1 MIPQLRRLFVVVL
14 LTICS
19 ITSVLAQVDVRI
31 NTTNGS
37 FPSEMG
43 WQIINAS
50 SNAVVYCWRP
60 YSGALPNNVTINI
73 PAATYIL
80 RAFDAFGDTWNS
92 GTVTITAVAAGT
104 TLFSGTY
111 NGRERQS
118 NTCPGPTVPI
128 NAVNQDIARFTV
140 TVPCVGPTITQQP
153 PLSLSSCTGQPLTIT
168 VSSNLTNGTWEWFRD
183 TVSLGVRTTSTL
195 VIPSA
200 SLADAGV
207 YRCVMRDNCN
217 PQTAVTTSGSCRV
230 TMIAAPQI
238 TVNPEAT
245 RTVCESRNDTL
256 RIRATGAGRR
266 FQWYKDGAMISGATD
281 SNFVII
287 NAQAASNGTYWC
299 EVSGTCTPSV
309 MSTSTVITV
318 AARPRITLEPT
329 GIDVCPGSNNTVS
342 VSATG
347 LNLVYQ
353 WFKDGNPIAGQ
364 TSPSISFNDY
374 NYSMNGQYYC
384 LIRSDIPNP
393 NNCLVAVQSRT
404 IRVSGFRAPV
414 VATQPKSVDA
424 CVGTNTTLVA
434 TFNGTGMS
442 YQWFKD
448 GQAIDGQ
455 TANAIVISAT
465 KPSDAGRYTVRATGT
480 CALFV
485 NSDTAVVTVLSRPTV
500 TKQPES
506 ATLTSGERLSL
517 SIEATDVRSVQW
529 FKNEVAI
536 KDANTTTFSI
546 ARVVK
551 SDAGFYTARVT
562 NGCGGVVSAIAKV
575 VVNDPVVPRPAMEL
589 SQTSVEFGE
598 IPQGYNKTVNVA
610 AMIKNTG
617 NAPLTITALNNAPS
631 EFTVSNAPAVPFE
644 IAPGGD
650 QSLTLVATPTRLG
663 SLNGTLTIRS
673 NATQTPQATVALS
686 AAYVQRYTAAASQD
700 FGVTE
705 TGKSVEKCITLTNS
719 SAQAVTIDQASVL
732 GANAGDFSVVTTLP
746 LLIAAGATADVCVK
760 FAPATVG
767 NRSAQ
772 LALRSADGGNTTV
785 NLSGT
790 AETPGG
796 VVDAAEYGLTV
807 GPNPARESVE
817 IRFGRSTA
825 SMQISLVDA
834 SGSTVGTMSHD
845 AVDAGASVRMMLG
858 NVASGSYMLT
868 VRTGTDI
875 IVVPVSIVK

>member
-37 FPSEMG
+37 YPSEMG

-80 RAFDAFGDTWNS
+80 RAFDTFGDTWNS
-92 GTVTITAVAAGT
+92 GTVTITAAAAGT

-140 TVPCVGPTITQQP
+140 TVPCTGPTITQQP
-153 PLSLSSCTGQPLTIT
+153 PLSLSSCTGQPVTIN

-183 TVSLGVRTTSTL
+183 TVSLGIRTTSTL

-238 TVNPEAT
+238 TVSPSAT
-245 RTVCESRNDTL
+245 RTVCENFNDTL
-256 RIRATGAGRR
+256 RVRATGAGLR
-266 FQWYKDGAMISGATD
+266 FQWFKDGLAIAGATD
-281 SNFVII
+281 SNYVVI
-287 NAQAASNGTYWC
+287 NAQAPANGQYWC
-299 EVSGTCTPSV
+299 VVTGTCSPNV
-309 MSTSTVITV
+309 TSTQTTLTV
-318 AARPRITLEPT
+318 AAKPRITSEPT
-329 GIDVCPGSNNTVS
+329 GVDVCPGTNNVIS

-347 LNLVYQ
+347 TNLVYQ
-353 WFKDGNPIAGQ
+353 WFKDGKPIAGQ
-364 TSPSISFNDY
+364 SAPTISFNNYD
-374 NYSMNGQYYC
+374 YSMNGQYYC
-384 LIRSDIPNP
+384 LVRSEIPNP
-393 NNCLVAVQSRT
+393 NNCNVSVQSRT
-404 IRVSGFRAPV
+404 VRVSGFRAPV

-424 CVGTNTTLVA
+424 CAGANTTLVA

-500 TKQPES
+500 TKQPEA
-506 ATLTSGERLSL
+506 ATLSSGDRLSL
-517 SIEATDVRSVQW
+517 SIEATDVRTVQW

-536 KDANTTTFSI
+536 KDASTTTFSI

-575 VVNDPVVPRPAMEL
+575 VVNDPVVPRPAIEL
-589 SQTSVEFGE
+589 AQTSVEFGE

-617 NAPLTITALNNAPS
+617 NAPLTITALNIAPS

-650 QSLTLVATPTRLG
+650 QSLTLVATPTRIG

-673 NATQTPQATVALS
+673 NAAQTPQATVALS
-686 AAYVQRYTAAASQD
+686 AAYVQRYTAAESQD

-719 SAQAVTIDQASVL
+719 SALSVTIDQASVL
-732 GANAGDFSVVTTLP
+732 GANAVDFSVVTTLP
-746 LLIAAGATADVCVK
+746 LTIAAGATADVCVK

-772 LALRSADGGNTTV
+772 LALRSANGGNTTV

>member
-19 ITSVLAQVDVRI
+19 ITSVFAQVDVRI

-60 YSGALPNNVTINI
+60 YSGVLPNNVIVNV

-80 RAFDAFGDTWNS
+80 RAFDAFGDGWNS
-92 GTVTITAVAAGT
+92 GTVTITAAAAGT

-140 TVPCVGPTITQQP
+140 SLPCFGPTITVQP
-153 PLSLSSCTGQPLTIT
+153 PATFSTCSGQPLSLN
-168 VSSNLTNGTWEWFRD
+168 VSSTLTNGTWEWFRD
-183 TVSLGVRTTSTL
+183 GVSLGVRTTSSL
-195 VIPSA
+195 FIPVTTVN
-200 SLADAGV
+200 DAGI
-207 YRCVMRDNCN
+207 YSCVLRDNCN
-217 PQTAVTTSGSCRV
+217 PATAVTTSSITRV
-230 TMIAAPQI
+230 TITASPQI
-238 TVNPEAT
+238 TVNPSAT
-245 RTVCESRNDTL
+245 RTVCENFNDTL
-256 RIRATGAGRR
+256 RVRATGAGLR
-266 FQWYKDGAMISGATD
+266 FQWFKDGLAIAGATD
-281 SNFVII
+281 SNYVVI
-287 NAQAASNGTYWC
+287 NAQAPANGQYWC
-299 EVSGTCTPSV
+299 VVTGTCSPNV
-309 MSTSTVITV
+309 TSTQTTLTV
-318 AARPRITLEPT
+318 AAKPRITSEPT
-329 GIDVCPGSNNTVS
+329 GVDVCPGTNNVIS

-347 LNLVYQ
+347 TNLVYQ
-353 WFKDGNPIAGQ
+353 WFKDGKPIAGQ
-364 TSPSISFNDY
+364 SAPTISFNNYD
-374 NYSMNGQYYC
+374 YSMNGQYYC
-384 LIRSDIPNP
+384 LVRSEIPNP
-393 NNCLVAVQSRT
+393 NNCNVSVQSRT
-404 IRVSGFRAPV
+404 VRVSGFRAPV
-414 VATQPKSVDA
+414 VATQPKNVDA
-424 CVGTNTTLVA
+424 CAGNNTTLVA

-500 TKQPES
+500 TKQPEA
-506 ATLTSGERLSL
+506 ATLTSGDRLSL
-517 SIEATDVRSVQW
+517 SIEATDVRTVQW

-617 NAPLTITALNNAPS
+617 NAPLTITALNIAPS

-719 SAQAVTIDQASVL
+719 SAQRVTIDQASVL